1 MSVAARLALA
11 LVALAILAGG
21 VVIFYVLPQLEAT
34 DTAQPAQTAPQP
46 ETVAAAVPAQP
57 INTAPPP
64 DTGAAQPPQTPPPA
78 DITPPP
84 NLGPSD
90 QAPPPYQT
98 PPAQTPPDET
108 PPGQPAPAE
117 PAAPPWPVPGAPIPL
132 APASSAPA
140 APAPDQAATAA
151 PFDPALPG
159 VGNIAVPLNQSL
171 PMAGTADAR
180 TEPRADAPVLVR
192 LDKGS
197 AVTVTAI
204 MAGQLWLQVQLS
216 DHQTAYIPAAALPQA
231 VSAAGFG
238 AAGGPAPAPG
248 AGQPSFMA
256 DAEFLTAATRTP
268 IYASPDP
275 AAAVQGVLPAG
286 TKVQIVAKSSDGQWG
301 WLQTTDG
308 KPAYVRMATLSAA
321 AAPAALPDMITGRV
335 KVLTTAS
342 LIVDGHRIGLYG
354 VKGMGGTYASQMRA
368 LIDSRGGVLTCA
380 RRDALYVCSLPGN
393 IDIARAALY
402 NGGARPADDASP
414 DYREQADAARAA
426 RRGVWAR

>member
-11 LVALAILAGG
+11 LVVLAILAGG
-21 VVIFYVLPQLEAT
+21 VVIFYVLPQLEST
-34 DTAQPAQTAPQP
+34 DTAQPA
-46 ETVAAAVPAQP
+46 TVAAATPAVPAQP
-57 INTAPPP
+57 VDTTPSPP
-64 DTGAAQPPQTPPPA
+64 DTGAAQTPPPA
-78 DITPPP
+78 GSDIAPPP
-84 NLGPSD
+84 NP
-90 QAPPPYQT
+90 APPDQTPSPDQT
-98 PPAQTPPDET
+98 PPAQTPSDQT

-159 VGNIAVPLNQSL
+159 AGNIAAALNQSL

-231 VSAAGFG
+231 VSAAGLSAATN
-238 AAGGPAPAPG
+238 AAGGPAPAPS
-248 AGQPSFMA
+248 AGPPSFMA
-256 DAEFLTAATRTP
+256 DAEFLTAASRTP

-275 AAAVQGVLPAG
+275 AAAVQGVLPVG

-308 KPAYVRMATLSAA
+308 KPAYIRMATLSTS
-321 AAPAALPDMITGRV
+321 AAPAALLDMITGRV

-368 LIDSRGGVLTCA
+368 LIDARGGVLTCA

-402 NGGARPADDASP
+402 NGGAHPADDASP